1 MVAPRGRVAMEMVAS
16 VVVVMVEVARAVR
29 AAGAAVAE
37 AGAAAEPWEAGQ
49 GVWAA
54 EVAMEGMGWAATR
67 VATNTSGSP
76 ALSCTCL
83 ERHRRHTA

>member
-29 AAGAAVAE
+29 AAVAE
-37 AGAAAEPWEAGQ
+37 AGAAVEPREAGQ